1 MSKVNKEVEVHV
13 VHHYE
18 KPQPKIRYRKP
29 KAKKFPIKKIISVS
43 ANIIELVMGMV

>member
-1 MSKVNKEVEVHV
+1 MSKEVEVHV

-29 KAKKFPIKKIISVS
+29 KPKKLPIKKIISVS
-43 ANIIELVMGMV
+43 TNIIELILKVV